1 LVDYRAGKPLAHIK
15 EQLDWARWRIKT

>member
-1 LVDYRAGKPLAHIK
+1 VDYRAGKPLAHIK